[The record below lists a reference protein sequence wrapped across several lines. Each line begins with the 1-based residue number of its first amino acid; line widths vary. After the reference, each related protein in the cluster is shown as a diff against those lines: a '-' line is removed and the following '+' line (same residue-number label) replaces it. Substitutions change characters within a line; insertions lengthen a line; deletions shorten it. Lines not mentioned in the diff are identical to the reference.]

1 MANEEKL
8 VDYLKRVTA
17 DLHRT
22 RQRLLEME
30 SQTHEPIAVVATACR
45 YPGGV
50 GSAEDLWQLVD
61 DGIDAVTPFPEDRGW
76 DLETLLNPDTERP
89 GSSVTRHGGFLSDAG
104 AFDAGFFGISPREAL
119 AMDPQ
124 QRLLLETSWELFE
137 RAGMN
142 PRAVRGSRGGVFV
155 GVADQDYGI
164 ALKQP
169 PEWLEGHLL
178 TGVTT
183 SVASGRIAYTFGL
196 EGPAI
201 TVDTACSSSLV
212 ALHLAV
218 RALRGGECD
227 MAIAGGTTVMA
238 TPRLFQEF
246 SRQRGLAPDGRCKAF
261 AASADGTGWGEGAG
275 VLLLERLSDA
285 QRNGR
290 RILGLIRGS
299 AVNSDGASN
308 GLTAPNGPAQ
318 QRVIRKA
325 LADAR
330 LTTDDI
336 DVVEAHG
343 TGTALGDPIEADA
356 LLATYGRQRS
366 RPLWLGSVK
375 SNIGH
380 TQAAAGVAGVIKMI
394 MSMRHGVLPRT
405 LHVDEPTPN
414 VDWSAGDL
422 RLLTEAQPWPRGEGV
437 RRCAVS
443 SFGISGTNAHVVLEE
458 APPAEEPAEAPQEPP
473 AVSVVL
479 SARTPEA
486 LRAQAR
492 RLIDV
497 DARPVDVGFSL
508 ATARS
513 VSRFRAGFA
522 ATDRADLASRLA
534 ALAEGAA
541 PEPVRRDQGRTAFL
555 FTGQGAQRLGMGSRL
570 YAAHPVFAAAFDE
583 VCAALDAHLE
593 QPIRPVISGG
603 DTEALAQ
610 TVHTQAGL
618 FAVEV
623 ALFRLLN
630 SWGVR
635 PGVVIGHSIGELAA
649 VHAAG
654 ALSLA
659 DAARLVT
666 ARGRLMQQLPTGGAM
681 IAVRAT
687 RPEATEAL
695 GGLTGRV
702 SIAAV
707 NGPEAVVFSGDEEAV
722 AEIAARFVEQGR
734 RTHRLNVSHA
744 FHSPHMD
751 PMLEAFRAVAAE
763 MTISEP
769 VVPIVSTVTGAPIS
783 AAELADPDHWVRQVR
798 GTVRFA
804 DAVVAAAEQ
813 GADTFVEI
821 GPDAVLTPLGRD
833 CAPAAD
839 FVPVLRAD
847 RDEAVTV
854 AAALARFFERG
865 VEVDWSRV
873 YAGTG
878 ARTVDLPTYPFERE
892 RYWLTDGSRREED
905 VAAPEALA
913 LPEPPAGAP
922 ALVARLAGLDPAGWH
937 RVLLDLVRAEAAVVL
952 DHRSAAAIDP
962 EVAFR
967 ELGFTSLSAVQLR
980 DRLTGATGLEL
991 PAALVFDH
999 PTATELATHLA
1010 ALLTGGDG
1018 WEAEVAP
1025 AAILDEPIAVV
1036 AMACRYP
1043 GGIESP
1049 EQLWQL
1055 VATGGDAIGGFP
1067 ADRGWD
1073 LDRLYHPDPDHPG
1086 TSYTREGGFLYGAA
1100 EFDGALFGLSP
1111 RESLAM
1117 DPQQRLILEISW
1129 EAFERAGIDPLS
1141 LRGSRTGVFAGVA
1154 GRDYGSN
1161 LTEMPEGL
1169 DGHLL
1174 TGNALSVVSGRV
1186 AYTFGLAGPALTVDT
1201 ACSSSLVALHLAVQ
1215 SLQRGECSMA
1225 LAGGVTVMAT
1235 PVEFVEFSRQ
1245 RGLAPDGRC
1254 KAFSA
1259 AADGTGWG
1267 EGAGVLLLERLSD
1280 ARRNGHPVLGVV
1292 RGSAVNSDGAS
1303 NGLSAP
1309 NGTAQQRVI
1318 RQALATGGLRPSDVD
1333 VVEAHGTGTRLGD
1346 PIEAQALLAT
1356 YGARRDADR
1365 PLWLGSVKSNIGH
1378 TQAAAGVAGV
1388 IKMVMA
1394 MRHGTLPST
1403 LHVDEPTPHI
1413 DWSTGTIRLL
1423 REPREW
1429 PETGRVRRAAV
1440 SAFGVSGTNAHV
1452 VIEEPPTVS
1461 VPEPAPPREPALFSE
1476 TPVIPWVLNARG
1488 DAALRRQAERL
1499 AAWEIGTSD
1508 PADVARA
1515 LVTGRAALEH
1525 RAVVLTADDERQ
1537 RALNALAGGVPH
1549 PDVVVGEA
1557 IHAGQA
1563 VFVFP
1568 GQGAQ
1573 WAGMAAGLLERS
1585 VVFRDAIARC
1595 EQALAPYVDWSL
1607 TAVLRQEPDAV
1618 SLERVDVVQPAS
1630 WAVMVALAEVWR
1642 AAGVAPAAVIGH
1654 SQGEIAA
1661 ACVAGALDLADGAR
1675 VVALRSRILLALSGR
1690 GTMAS
1695 VSCSPAA
1702 VEQRIA
1708 EWPGRISLAAEN
1720 APDAVVVAGE
1730 PEAIEELL
1738 AACAADGVRARRIA
1752 VDYASHSV
1760 HVEAIRPELEEAL
1773 APVTARPPRLPFFS
1787 TTEGIGDDT
1796 APDVSGSYWYRNLRG
1811 MVRFAPAVR
1820 AALDA
1825 GFRTF
1830 IEVSSHPVLVTT
1842 VLASAEAHGDADEV
1856 VVART
1861 LRRDGDD
1868 VREFCTAAAE
1878 AYVRG
1883 VPVDWSAVLGLARS
1897 PLPQLP
1903 TYPFERDRYWLTA
1916 PPRPASPATGT
1927 DDDWFWSAVDR
1938 ADAGLLAGR
1947 LRLESEEALRA
1958 VLPALASWRRTNR
1971 DEQVVDSWRYRVAWR
1986 PLRPGT
1992 TPVSGRWLI
2001 LAPATPVRDATGTD
2015 LVAAFTADLSRL
2027 GAEPVRI
2034 DVPVD
2039 AADRSTL
2046 ADLLGEA
2053 SAAGPV
2059 DRVLSLLTLDDRPE
2073 PGHPDVPHGF
2083 AATVALVQ
2091 AFGHA
2096 GIETPVWCLTRAAVT
2111 TGSGDPLRHPAQ
2123 APVWGFGR
2131 VMVLEHPDRWG
2142 GVADLPEIA
2151 DETARER
2158 LLRHVADKSDEDQ
2171 IAVRPAGLYARRL
2184 VRAPLDGAPDVRKWQ
2199 PAGTVLVTGG
2209 TGAVGAH
2216 VARWL
2221 AGRGAP
2227 RLVLTSRRGPAAEG
2241 ANELMAELVAL
2252 GAEVTVIACDV
2263 ADRAALERVFAGIPA
2278 DQPLDAVFH
2287 ATGVLDDGLIDTLT
2301 VEQVNRVLRAKMTAA
2316 RHLHEL
2322 TADLDLSAFVVLS
2335 SAGATVGAP
2344 GQGNYVPG
2352 NAYLDALAQH
2362 RRSIGLPATTVAWG
2376 AWAGTGM
2383 ATGTVKE
2390 LLDRH
2395 GVPAIEPRLALVA
2408 LEQVLDHDETLTLV
2422 ADTRWDRYYVAMTA
2436 VRPNPL
2442 FAEVP
2447 EVVRLLADR
2456 NRPGTAN
2463 AAPAAGELLGRLAG
2477 RPADERRRLLV
2488 EVICGAAA
2496 AILGH
2501 TGADTVNPRRAFTE
2515 LGFDS
2520 VSAVDLRN
2528 RLRTATGLRLP
2539 ATLIY
2544 DYPSPAALSRHLE
2557 GELGLDEGAAG
2568 LAPEARTPVDEPI
2581 AVVGM
2586 ACRFP
2591 GGVGSPEALWGVVG
2605 SGVDVVSA
2613 APADRGWGRGW
2624 RGGFLVGAADF
2635 DAELFGISPREALA
2649 MDPQQR
2655 LLLETAWEGLERAG
2669 IDPMSLQTSRTG
2681 VFVGVSGSDYALAL
2695 RDSEENSGG
2704 HVMTGNA
2711 TSVIAGRV
2719 SYSFGFE
2726 GPAVTVDTA
2735 CSSSLVAIHLA
2746 AQSLRSG
2753 ESSLALAGGVTVMS
2767 SPLVLEEFERQG
2779 GLASDGRC
2787 RAFGVGADGTVLGE
2801 GVGVLVLERLSDA
2814 RRGGRRV
2821 LAVVRGSAVNQDG
2834 ASNGLTAPNGPSQQR
2849 VIRQAL
2855 ASAGVVASG
2864 VDVVEGHGTGT
2875 RLGDPIEAQ
2884 ALLATY
2890 GAGRGGGG
2898 PLWLGSVKSN
2908 IGHTQAAAGVAGV
2921 IKMVMAMRWGVLP
2934 ASLHVDEPSPFVDW
2948 SVGGVELL
2956 TVSRPWPVVDR
2967 PRRAGVSSFGISGTN
2982 AHVILE
2988 QGEESG
2994 VVGPVVEGPVPLLL
3008 SGHSVQAV
3016 RDQAARLGD
3025 WLAAADADGD
3035 AVGVGGVGVGG
3046 VASGLIRSRAVLDYR
3061 AVVVAGDRGEAV
3073 AGLAGVSPVVAGSA
3087 PVVGFVFSGQGAQRW
3102 RMGEGLRRFPV
3113 FRDVLEEVCGCFP
3126 GLGEVLFGG
3135 DAEAV
3140 TATGWAQPGLFAVEV
3155 ALFRLLESWN
3165 VRPGV
3170 LVGHSI
3176 GEVAAAHVAGVLSLP
3191 DACRLVSARA
3201 GLMQALPVGGVMAAV
3216 EATEAEVSVLV
3227 EVEPLVSVAAVNAS
3241 RAVVVSG
3248 DEAGVRR
3255 VVAGLPGRRVRWL
3268 PVSHGFHSPLMEPM
3282 LADFAA
3288 VCEGLTFHPPRLPMV
3303 STVTGGEADWTDPG
3317 YWVEQ
3322 VRATV
3327 RFADAVRAGG
3337 DVDRWVEIGPDTV
3350 LAPMIAADDR
3360 DAVGLLRRD
3369 RDEVHTLLT
3378 GVGHLWASGT
3388 PVDWTTI
3395 VPDHGPVDLPTYPFQ
3410 HQRYWPAHRTPPT
3423 TDGADW
3429 RYEIDWTL
3437 IPDLPEPAPGRW
3449 LALAAPGDTTAAACA
3464 EAFAAAG
3471 SDLSLL
3477 YTDPDE
3483 SRESLVPRLQS
3494 TAAAGVLFFPAPG
3507 AGQRAVTGLVTVIQ
3521 ALGEANVSAPL
3532 WCVTR
3537 GAVSVAGTDDAIDPW
3552 QAALWGIGRVAA
3564 LEHPDR
3570 WGGLVE
3576 LSTSGEVAAD
3586 AALLVRAVGSS
3597 GGEDQI
3603 ALTAGSAYAR
3613 RLRRTRPQP
3622 PTQPWRPA
3630 GTVLVTG
3637 GTGALGGRT
3646 AQWLAE
3652 AGAEHL
3658 LLLSRRGEHAEGAAE
3673 LIAELTTAGAR
3684 VTVAA
3689 CDVTDR
3695 DALATVLG
3703 DLPPDLPLTA
3713 VVHTAGVLETGP
3725 LAELTP
3731 GELDAALRAKVLAAQ
3746 HLHELTADREL
3757 EAFVLF
3763 SSIAGVWGSGNQGG
3777 YAAANAYLDGLA
3789 AQRRHAGLAA
3799 TSVAWGA
3806 WDGGGMSEGPAAEW
3820 LSRRGVVPMDPEVAV
3835 AAMAEAVG
3843 CARPGMIVADIAWN
3857 RFVPGF
3863 TLNRRQPLIEEIDEV
3878 VALLGE
3884 SEPTPGG
3891 DGAEALAG
3899 RLAGLPAAERTRIL
3913 IDLVG
3918 RTAAGVL
3925 GYPDDEPVPADR
3937 AFKDLGFD
3945 SLTSV
3950 DMRRALGE
3958 ATGLRLPATL
3968 VFDHPTAQALA
3979 AFLDEKLGRDMV
3991 QAGTPVLAQLD
4002 LLEATL
4008 AGLDAGDAIR
4018 PKVATR
4024 LRGLLLQ
4031 WGNRGAASDSGER
4044 LDDASDEELFAF
4056 IRTEL
4061 GRS

>member
-1 MANEEKL
+1 MADEEKL

-17 DLHRT
+17 DLHKT

-30 SQTHEPIAVVATACR
+30 SRTHEPIAVVATACR

-50 GSAEDLWQLVD
+50 GSAEDLWRLVG
-61 DGIDAVTPFPEDRGW
+61 DGVDAVTTFPEDRGW
-76 DLETLLNPDTERP
+76 DLGALFGPDPDRP
-89 GSSVTRHGGFLSDAG
+89 GSSVTRHGGFLRDAG

-137 RAGMN
+137 GAGID

-155 GVADQDYGI
+155 GVADQDYGVSL
-164 ALKQP
+164 ARP
-169 PEWLEGHLL
+169 PAWLEGNLL

-196 EGPAI
+196 EGPVL

-227 MAIAGGTTVMA
+227 LAIAGGATVMA

-285 QRNGR
+285 RRNGR
-290 RILGLIRGS
+290 RVLGLIRGS
-299 AVNSDGASN
+299 AINSDGASN
-308 GLTAPNGPAQ
+308 GLTAPNGPSQ
-318 QRVIRKA
+318 QRVIRQA
-325 LADAR
+325 LDDAQ
-330 LTTDDI
+330 LTPGDI
-336 DVVEAHG
+336 DAVEAHG

-356 LLATYGRQRS
+356 LLAAYGRQRS

-394 MSMRHGVLPRT
+394 AAMREGVLPRT
-405 LHVDEPTPN
+405 LHADEPTPH
-414 VDWSAGDL
+414 VDWSAGEL
-422 RLLTEAQPWPRGEGV
+422 RLLTEARPWAKDGDV

-443 SFGISGTNAHVVLEE
+443 SFGISGTNAHVVLEQ
-458 APPAEEPAEAPQEPP
+458 APRAEAPAGPRPEPP
-473 AVSVVL
+473 AVPVVL

-492 RLIDV
+492 QLIGQDADPADV
-497 DARPVDVGFSL
+497 ARTL

-513 VSRFRAGFA
+513 AFRYRTGFA
-522 ATDRADLASRLA
+522 ATGRDDLTSRLA
-534 ALAEGAA
+534 AVADGPAAE
-541 PEPVRRDQGRTAFL
+541 PLRRDPGGTAFL

-570 YAAHPVFAAAFDE
+570 YAVHPAFAAAFDE
-583 VCAALDAHLE
+583 VCEALDAHLE
-593 QPIRPVISGG
+593 SPIRSIIAGG
-603 DTEALAQ
+603 DIESLSR

-623 ALFRLLN
+623 ALFRLLA
-630 SWGVR
+630 SWGIH
-635 PGVVIGHSIGELAA
+635 PDVVVGHSIGELAA

-666 ARGRLMQQLPTGGAM
+666 ARGRLMQRLPAGGAM

-687 RPEATEAL
+687 EAEAAEAL
-695 GGLTGRV
+695 AAADGRV
-702 SIAAV
+702 SLAAV
-707 NGPEAVVFSGDEEAV
+707 NGPEAVVLSGDEETVTA
-722 AEIAARFVEQGR
+722 IAAGFAERGR
-734 RTHRLNVSHA
+734 RTRRLTVSHA
-744 FHSPHMD
+744 FHSAHMD
-751 PMLEAFRAVAAE
+751 PMLDAFRAVAAE
-763 MTISEP
+763 VSIAEP
-769 VVPIVSTVTGAPIS
+769 VVPIVSTVTGTPIDR
-783 AAELADPDHWVRQVR
+783 ARLADPDHWVRQVR

-804 DAVVAAAEQ
+804 DAVVAAAGR
-813 GADTFVEI
+813 GAGTFAEI

-833 CAPAAD
+833 SVPDAE
-839 FVPVLRAD
+839 FVPVLRSD
-847 RDEAVTV
+847 RDEAVAV

-865 VEVDWSRV
+865 VPVDWARV
-873 YAGTG
+873 HAATG
-878 ARTVDLPTYPFERE
+878 GRIVDLPTYPFQRE
-892 RYWLTDGSRREED
+892 HYWLTDDSRSGDEGGT
-905 VAAPEALA
+905 
-913 LPEPPAGAP
+913 PEPPAAEPPAVAP
-922 ALVARLAGLDPAGWH
+922 ALSARLAGLDPAGRH
-937 RVLLDLVRAEAAVVL
+937 RVLLDLVRGEAAVVL
-952 DHRSAAAIDP
+952 DHRSAAAVDP
-962 EVAFR
+962 DLAFR

-980 DRLTGATGLEL
+980 DRLAAAAGLTL
-991 PAALVFDH
+991 PASLVFDH
-999 PTATELATHLA
+999 PTPGELAAHLA
-1010 ALLTGGDG
+1010 AVLAGEEPDDD
-1018 WEAEVAP
+1018 AP
-1025 AAILDEPIAVV
+1025 PTAARPDEPIAVV

-1043 GGIESP
+1043 GGVESP

-1055 VATGGDAIGGFP
+1055 VDTGGDAIGGFP

-1073 LDRLYHPDPDHPG
+1073 LDRLYHPDPEHPG

-1117 DPQQRLILEISW
+1117 DPQQRLILQISW

-1141 LRGSRTGVFAGVA
+1141 MRGSRTGVFAGVA
-1154 GRDYGSN
+1154 GRDYGSD
-1161 LTEMPEGL
+1161 LTETPEGL
-1169 DGHLL
+1169 EGHLL

-1201 ACSSSLVALHLAVQ
+1201 ACSSSLVALHLAAQ

-1245 RGLAPDGRC
+1245 RGLAADGRC

-1259 AADGTGWG
+1259 GADGTGWG

-1280 ARRNGHPVLGVV
+1280 ARRNGHPVLGVI

-1318 RQALATGGLRPSDVD
+1318 RQALAAGGLRASDVD
-1333 VVEAHGTGTRLGD
+1333 AVEAHGTGTTLGD
-1346 PIEAQALLAT
+1346 PIEAEALLAT
-1356 YGARRDADR
+1356 YGRRRDTER

-1388 IKMVMA
+1388 IKMIMA
-1394 MRHGTLPST
+1394 MRNGVLPRT
-1403 LHVDEPTPHI
+1403 LHADEPSPHV
-1413 DWSTGTIRLL
+1413 DWSAGTVRLL
-1423 REPREW
+1423 REAREW
-1429 PETGRVRRAAV
+1429 PGTGQARRAAV

-1452 VIEEPPTVS
+1452 VLEEPPTD
-1461 VPEPAPPREPALFSE
+1461 PTPAAPAQPGLFPG
-1476 TPVIPWVLNARG
+1476 TADVPWVLSARG
-1488 DAALRRQAERL
+1488 EAALRRQADRL
-1499 AAWEIGTSD
+1499 APW
-1508 PADVARA
+1508 ADGEAGADAVARA

-1525 RAVVLTADDERQ
+1525 RAVVLADGPGRR
-1537 RALNALAGGVPH
+1537 RALTALSSGE
-1549 PDVVVGEA
+1549 PDPDLVTGEA
-1557 IHAGQA
+1557 VTAGPA

-1573 WAGMAAGLLERS
+1573 WAGMAAGLLDRS
-1585 VVFRDAIARC
+1585 PVFRAAADRC
-1595 EQALAPYVDWSL
+1595 EQALSPYVDWSL
-1607 TAVLRQEPDAV
+1607 AAVLRQEPGAP
-1618 SLERVDVVQPAS
+1618 SLDRVDVVQPAS
-1630 WAVMVALAEVWR
+1630 WAVMVALAELWR

-1690 GTMAS
+1690 GAMAS
-1695 VSCSPAA
+1695 VSCRPA
-1702 VEQRIA
+1702 EA
-1708 EWPGRISLAAEN
+1708 ERLLAGRRDRLSLAAEN
-1720 APDAVVVAGE
+1720 APGAVVVAGE
-1730 PEAIEELL
+1730 PEAVDELL
-1738 AACAADGVRARRIA
+1738 AVCAADGVRARRIA
-1752 VDYASHSV
+1752 VDYASHSA
-1760 HVEAIRPELEEAL
+1760 HVEEIRDALAEAL
-1773 APVTARPPRLPFFS
+1773 APVTARPARLPFFS
-1787 TTEGIGDDT
+1787 TTEDTTGDAGEVAD
-1796 APDVSGSYWYRNLRG
+1796 AGYWYRNLRG
-1811 MVRFAPAVR
+1811 TVRFAPAVR

-1830 IEVSSHPVLVTT
+1830 IEVSSHPVLGAA
-1842 VLASAEAHGDADEV
+1842 VLAVAEEHGDGDEV
-1856 VVART
+1856 VLART

-1868 VREFCTAAAE
+1868 VREFETAAAE

-1883 VPVDWSAVLGLARS
+1883 VPVDWTAVLGSADS

-1903 TYPFERDRYWLTA
+1903 TYPFERDRYWLSAPARTA
-1916 PPRPASPATGT
+1916 AGDTDPAG
-1927 DDDWFWSAVDR
+1927 DWFWSAVDR

-1947 LRLESEEALRA
+1947 LGSENEDALRRL
-1958 VLPALASWRRTNR
+1958 LPALASWRRTHR
-1971 DEQVVDSWRYRVAWR
+1971 DEQVIDSWRYRVAWR
-1986 PLRPGT
+1986 PLRPDP
-1992 TPVSGRWLI
+1992 TPVTGRWLL
-2001 LAPATPVRDATGTD
+2001 LAPAGENETAQTF
-2015 LVAAFTADLSRL
+2015 AADLARL
-2027 GAEPVRI
+2027 GARVERI
-2034 DVPVD
+2034 DIPRD
-2039 AADRSTL
+2039 AARASLATL
-2046 ADLLGEA
+2046 VADA
-2053 SAAGPV
+2053 AAAGPV
-2059 DRVLSLLTLDDRPE
+2059 DRVLSLLTLDDTTA
-2073 PGHPDVPHGF
+2073 PGHPDVPYGF

-2091 AFGHA
+2091 ALGDA
-2096 GIETPVWCLTRAAVT
+2096 GIDTRLWCLTRAAVT
-2111 TGSGDPLRHPAQ
+2111 TGAGDPLRHPAQ

-2142 GVADLPEIA
+2142 GVADLPESPA
-2151 DETARER
+2151 PALRED
-2158 LLRHVADKSDEDQ
+2158 LLRHIAGSSAEDQ
-2171 IAVRPAGLYARRL
+2171 IAARPSGLLARRL
-2184 VRAPLDGAPDVRKWQ
+2184 VRAPLDGAPAIRRWQ
-2199 PAGTVLVTGG
+2199 PAGTVLITGG
-2209 TGAVGAH
+2209 TGAIGAH
-2216 VARWL
+2216 VARWA

-2227 RLVLTSRRGPAAEG
+2227 RIVLTSRRGAGAEG
-2241 ANELMAELVAL
+2241 AGELAAELTGL
-2252 GAEVTVIACDV
+2252 GAEVTIVACDV
-2263 ADRAALERVFAGIPA
+2263 ADRAALERLLADIPV

-2301 VEQVNRVLRAKMTAA
+2301 PEQVNRVLRAKMTAA

-2322 TADLDLSAFVVLS
+2322 TAGRELSAFVLLS

-2362 RRSIGLPATTVAWG
+2362 RRSLGLPATTVAWG

-2383 ATGTVKE
+2383 ATGAVKD

-2395 GVPAIEPRLALVA
+2395 GVPAIEPRLALTA

-2442 FAEVP
+2442 FAEIP
-2447 EVVRLLADR
+2447 EVISLPADR
-2456 NRPGTAN
+2456 GRAEPADVAPG
-2463 AAPAAGELLGRLAG
+2463 AGDLRSRLAG
-2477 RPADERRRLLV
+2477 RPADERRRHLADLV
-2488 EVICGAAA
+2488 RATAA

-2501 TGADTVNPRRAFTE
+2501 AGADAVNARRPFTE

-2544 DYPSPAALSRHLE
+2544 DYPSPVALARHLD
-2557 GELGLDEGAAG
+2557 GELGLDGEMSLDGEAPAIATPPAPAA
-2568 LAPEARTPVDEPI
+2568 VDEPI

-2591 GGVGSPEALWGVVG
+2591 GGVGSPEALWDVIA
-2605 SGVDVVSA
+2605 SGADAVSA
-2613 APADRGWGRGW
+2613 APPDRGWDRAW
-2624 RGGFLVGAADF
+2624 HGGFLTAAAEF

-2655 LLLETAWEGLERAG
+2655 LLLETSWEGLERAG
-2669 IDPMSLQTSRTG
+2669 IDPTSLAASRTG
-2681 VFVGVSGSDYALAL
+2681 VFIGVSGSDYALAL
-2695 RDSEENSGG
+2695 RASEHDSGG

-2726 GPAVTVDTA
+2726 GPAVVVDTA
-2735 CSSSLVAIHLA
+2735 CSSSLVAVHLA
-2746 AQSLRSG
+2746 AQSLRGG
-2753 ESSLALAGGVTVMS
+2753 ESSLALAGGVTVMA

-2779 GLASDGRC
+2779 GLSSDGRC
-2787 RAFGVGADGTVLGE
+2787 RAFSEGADGTVLAE

-2814 RRGGRRV
+2814 RRNGRRI
-2821 LAVVRGSAVNQDG
+2821 LAIVRGSAVNQDG

-2849 VIRQAL
+2849 VIGAAL
-2855 ASAGVVASG
+2855 ASAQLQPSD
-2864 VDVVEGHGTGT
+2864 VDAVEGHGTGT

-2890 GAGRGGGG
+2890 GADRDE

-2921 IKMVMAMRWGVLP
+2921 IKMVMAMRYGVLP
-2934 ASLHVDEPSPFVDW
+2934 STLHVDEPSPLVDW
-2948 SVGGVELL
+2948 SAGAVQLL
-2956 TVSRPWPVVDR
+2956 TSAREWPRSGR

-2982 AHVILE
+2982 AHLILE
-2988 QGEESG
+2988 QGEEPEVARPAEKGPWPLIVSG
-2994 VVGPVVEGPVPLLL
+2994 RSAE
-3008 SGHSVQAV
+3008 AV
-3016 RDQAARLGD
+3016 RAGATRLRS
-3025 WLAAADADGD
+3025 LLETADISL
-3035 AVGVGGVGVGG
+3035 
-3046 VASGLIRSRAVLDYR
+3046 VAGGLIRSRAALDHR
-3061 AVVVAGDRGEAV
+3061 AVVVAGDRDEAA
-3073 AGLAGVSPVVAGSA
+3073 AGLAEVVPTAA
-3087 PVVGFVFSGQGAQRW
+3087 VAEPELGFVFSGQGAQRW
-3102 RMGEGLRRFPV
+3102 RMGEQLQRFDV
-3113 FRDVLEEVCGCFP
+3113 FRDTLAEISAYFP
-3126 GLGEVLFGG
+3126 GLEDVLYG
-3135 DAEAV
+3135 DDPEAV
-3140 TATGWAQPGLFAVEV
+3140 TATGWAQPGLFAFEV

-3165 VRPGV
+3165 IRPAV
-3170 LVGHSI
+3170 VVGHSI
-3176 GEVAAAHVAGVLSLP
+3176 GEISAAHVAGVLPLE
-3191 DACRLVSARA
+3191 DACRLVAARA
-3201 GLMQALPVGGVMAAV
+3201 SLMQALPAGGVMAAV
-3216 EATEAEVSVLV
+3216 EASEAELA
-3227 EVEPLVSVAAVNAS
+3227 ELIDGEALVSIAAVNAVRS
-3241 RAVVVSG
+3241 VVVSG

-3255 VVAGLPGRRVRWL
+3255 VVGDRRVRWL
-3268 PVSHGFHSPLMEPM
+3268 TVSHAFHSPLMEPM
-3282 LADFAA
+3282 LAEFAS
-3288 VCEGLTFHPPRLPMV
+3288 VCEQLTFHPPRIPLLASGDV
-3303 STVTGGEADWTDPG
+3303 ASAA
-3317 YWVEQ
+3317 YWVDQ

-3327 RFADAVRAGG
+3327 RFADAIAAGS
-3337 DVDRWVEIGPDTV
+3337 DVSHWVEVGPDTV
-3350 LAPMIAADDR
+3350 LAGLIDG
-3360 DAVGLLRRD
+3360 VGLLRRD
-3369 RDEVHTLLT
+3369 RDEVRTLLA
-3378 GVGHLWASGT
+3378 GVGRLWSSGV
-3388 PVDWTTI
+3388 PVDWAAI
-3395 VPDHGPVDLPTYPFQ
+3395 VPGRGPVDLPTYPFQ
-3410 HQRYWPAHRTPPT
+3410 HRTYWPALPAPARA
-3423 TDGADW
+3423 DGSSW
-3429 RYEIDWTL
+3429 RYEIDWAP
-3437 IPDLPEPAPGRW
+3437 IAGLPTPAPGRW
-3449 LALAAPGDTTAAACA
+3449 LALAVPGDPLTDVCADAFPTAGC
-3464 EAFAAAG
+3464 
-3471 SDLSLL
+3471 DLSVLAVAA
-3477 YTDPDE
+3477 DE
-3483 SRESLVPRLQS
+3483 TRPSLAARLRDE
-3494 TAAAGVLFFPAPG
+3494 APAGVLLLASPE
-3507 AGQRAVTGLVTVIQ
+3507 AGHAALAMLVTVVQ
-3521 ALGEANVSAPL
+3521 ALGDAGVPAPL

-3537 GAVSVAGTDDAIDPW
+3537 GAVAAPGDDTPVDPW
-3552 QAALWGIGRVAA
+3552 QAAVWGLGRVAA

-3570 WGGLVE
+3570 WGGLVD
-3576 LSTSGEVAAD
+3576 LPPSAAG
-3586 AALLVRAVGSS
+3586 ARLLPRAVGAP
-3597 GGEDQI
+3597 EDQI
-3603 ALTAGSAYAR
+3603 ALRGDAAYGR

-3622 PTQPWRPA
+3622 PARPWRPA

-3646 AQWLAE
+3646 ARWLAE

-3658 LLLSRRGEHAEGAAE
+3658 LLLSRRGDRAEGSAELAAE
-3673 LIAELTTAGAR
+3673 LTAAGAR
-3684 VTVAA
+3684 VTVTA

-3695 DALATVLG
+3695 AALAAVLD
-3703 DLPPDLPLTA
+3703 DLPPELPLTA

-3731 GELDAALRAKVLAAQ
+3731 GELDAALRAKVVAARN
-3746 HLHELTADREL
+3746 LHELTADRDL
-3757 EAFVLF
+3757 DAFVLF

-3789 AQRRHAGLAA
+3789 AMRRQAGLPA

-3806 WDGGGMSEGPAAEW
+3806 WDGGGMSQGPAAAW

-3835 AAMAEAVG
+3835 TAMAETAG
-3843 CARPGMIVADIAWN
+3843 AGAPGMIVADIAWD

-3863 TLNRRQPLIEEIDEV
+3863 TMSRRQPLIEEIDEV
-3878 VALLGE
+3878 AAVLGAADA
-3884 SEPTPGG
+3884 PPAG
-3891 DGAEALAG
+3891 DAATDLSG
-3899 RLAGLPAAERTRIL
+3899 RLSALPPAERTRVL
-3913 IDLVG
+3913 VDLVG

-3925 GYPDDEPVPADR
+3925 GYPADEPVPADR

-3950 DMRRALGE
+3950 DMRRALSE
-3958 ATGLRLPATL
+3958 ATGLRLPATV
-3968 VFDHPTAQALA
+3968 VFDHPTPQALA
-3979 AFLDEKLGRDMV
+3979 AFLDDKLGRDTAR
-3991 QAGTPVLAQLD
+3991 AGTPVLAQLD

-4008 AGLDAGDAIR
+4008 AGLAAGDAVR

-4031 WGNRGAASDSGER
+4031 WGDQGAAAGDGER
-4044 LDDASDEELFAF
+4044 LDEASDEELFAF